1 MVVAVFKKLNNSI
14 EKLNDVLQKGNVEDL
29 AYLLGNKKRM
39 FWINVWA
46 GVGRGIGIGIGFTI
60 ITAIV
65 VIILQRIILLNI
77 PVIGDF
83 IYDIIEIIKKKP
95 V

>member
-1 MVVAVFKKLNNSI
+1 VFKKLNKSV
-14 EKLNDVLQKGNVEDL
+14 EKLNDVMQKANVEDI
-29 AYLLGNKKRM
+29 AFLLGNKKRM

-46 GVGRGIGIGIGFTI
+46 GIGRGIGIGIGVTV

-65 VIILQRIILLNI
+65 VIILQKIILLNI

-83 IYDIIEIIKKKP
+83 IYDIIQVINKHP